1 MLTVMAKVVLR
12 VRLMAGDRLDV
23 TYEEDGIT
31 DAGEVLER
39 AIAALSD
46 DTGMIRARH
55 GDRMVV
61 VYGRG
66 VAALEVAPRGAIL

>member
-1 MLTVMAKVVLR
+1 MAKVVLR

-31 DAGEVLER
+31 DADEVLER